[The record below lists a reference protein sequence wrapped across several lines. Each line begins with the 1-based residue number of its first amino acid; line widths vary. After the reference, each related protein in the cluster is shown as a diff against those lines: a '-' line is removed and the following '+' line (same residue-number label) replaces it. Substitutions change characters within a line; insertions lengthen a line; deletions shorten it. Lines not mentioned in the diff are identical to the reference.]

1 MDLSFYKLRLCDSD
15 LILIDD
21 LSGGGKGRD
30 WARAAREMLQR
41 RRGVGAD
48 RFAVIS
54 KPEGEI
60 WLRVFLANGEEAP
73 LADAALCAARYLLDS
88 GRSSADSVTL
98 RVSGIDPSG
107 GFLQVD
113 VLDSASLGIALG
125 PPLGMPGGEV
135 LDAEAAGSRAASVET
150 SGERFQVLPLRAGV
164 PAADAAAVF
173 ANGGAARARARIGS
187 SKKEL
192 SLSAVAVRVAS
203 RGELIVSAPTGGKLD
218 SCAAAAVAL
227 AASAALGYSDRE
239 AVVRLGK
246 GAMWAE
252 WMEGGSLYAAGRPE
266 YVYRGEYHLNEEDYA
281 SK

>member
-1 MDLSFYKLRLCDSD
+1 MPSMDLSFYKLRLCDSD
-15 LILIDD
+15 LILVDD
-21 LSGGGKGRD
+21 LNGDGKGRD
-30 WARAAREMLQR
+30 WARAAREMLHR

-60 WLRVFLANGEEAP
+60 WLRVFFANGDETP
-73 LADAALCAARYLLDS
+73 LADAALCAARYLLDA
-88 GRSSADSVTL
+88 GRTGADSVTL
-98 RVSGIDPSG
+98 RASAAS
-107 GFLQVD
+107 LQVD

-125 PPLGMPGGEV
+125 PPLGMPGGEI
-135 LDAEAAGSRAASVET
+135 LDAAAAAARVTSVEA

-192 SLSAVAVRVAS
+192 SPSAVAVRVAS

-252 WMEGGSLYAAGRPE
+252 WMETGSLYAAGRPE
-266 YVYRGEYHLNEEDYA
+266 YVYRGEYHLNEDDYA

>member
-1 MDLSFYKLRLCDSD
+1 MDVSFYKLRLCNSD

-21 LSGGGKGRD
+21 LSGDGKDRD
-30 WARAAREMLQR
+30 WARAAREMLHR
-41 RRGVGAD
+41 RWGVGAD

-60 WLRVFLANGEEAP
+60 WLRVFLANSDAAP
-73 LADAALCAARYLLDS
+73 LADAALCAARYLLDA
-88 GRSSADSVTL
+88 GRTGADTVTL
-98 RVSGIDPSG
+98 RVPG
-107 GFLQVD
+107 GACLQVD
-113 VLDSASLGIALG
+113 VLDSASLGISLG

-135 LDAEAAGSRAASVET
+135 LDAAAAASRTASVET

-164 PAADAAAVF
+164 PATDAVAVF

-192 SLSAVAVRVAS
+192 SPSAVAVRVAS
-203 RGELIVSAPTGGKLD
+203 RGELIVSAPAGGRLD
-218 SCAAAAVAL
+218 SSAAAAVAL

-239 AVVRLGK
+239 AMIRLGK

-252 WMEGGSLYAAGRPE
+252 WMDGGSLYAAGRPE
-266 YVYRGEYHLNEEDYA
+266 YVYRGEYHLNE
-281 SK
+281 